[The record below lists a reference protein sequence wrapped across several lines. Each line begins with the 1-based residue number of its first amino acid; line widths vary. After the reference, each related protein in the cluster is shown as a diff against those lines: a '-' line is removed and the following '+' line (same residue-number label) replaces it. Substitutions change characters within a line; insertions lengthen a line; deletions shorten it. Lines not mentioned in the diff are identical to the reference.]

1 MVSQKEIISTR
12 YEDASVRLCLFLKQI
27 VPCLFNDVTKKF
39 TLVLCFIFIPLFQKK
54 YIGEFIKREYQ
65 VGRSEE
71 YYFDHSVDYIADAT
85 HQGNKTRYLNHSLK
99 PNIEARHQF
108 VNGEK
113 KIAFYA
119 KQDIPAQTEVRH
131 IYIHI
136 HSQFNVFVY
145 FLSFFGR
152 FCL

>member
-1 MVSQKEIISTR
+1 M
-12 YEDASVRLCLFLKQI
+12 
-27 VPCLFNDVTKKF
+27 F
-39 TLVLCFIFIPLFQKK
+39 TLVLCFSFIFIPLFKKK

-119 KQDIPAQTEVRH
+119 KQDIPAQTEVRY
-131 IYIHI
+131 IYIYI
-136 HSQFNVFVY
+136 QFQ
-145 FLSFFGR
+145 FLMFCLFFFFGH